1 VAGQPAVVPFVF
13 LGVPLLMIAAVAAFY
28 ASAMVPALTG
38 KWPLLYSMFPL
49 QLLGVAVLTG
59 LAEEPGW
66 RGYAQPTANRR

>member
-1 VAGQPAVVPFVF
+1 
-13 LGVPLLMIAAVAAFY
+13 MIDAVAAFY

-66 RGYAQPTANRR
+66 RG